1 MSGEVTDAVIFF
13 GAGVDDGSRM
23 VREAGKMS
31 AVFLREEDFDLLAFF
46 GVIEYEGVVRACGKA
61 ELARVVEVEGGD
73 RSFGFVEFELLQ
85 FLVL

>member
-1 MSGEVTDAVIFF
+1 MSGEVTDAVVLFS
-13 GAGVDDGSRM
+13 AGVDDGGRM
-23 VREAGKMS
+23 VREASKMS
-31 AVFLREEDFDLLAFF
+31 AVFLREKDFNLLAFF

-85 FLVL
+85 FLAL